1 MGSLVCIILGVISLV
16 FGIYKLILYFR
27 KTSLEAAMAYDLAV
41 GILFTVL
48 GVIVLVFQAKVLEI
62 LPIIFGIFLL
72 ISSIMKV
79 QNAVDV
85 KRFGGSKWWLALI
98 FAAVSIVLAI
108 ILILKPQFVVDAS
121 FVVIG
126 IFLIIDGAE
135 GLASI
140 FMYSKYYRKAKN
152 AADGA
157 VSGMSHGTVDAD
169 SAEVVSSVPIFS
181 SKETAKARQTSGAS
195 VTGSA
200 AGRTG
205 AAPNVSGTAS
215 NTSGTASNT
224 SGTASGTSGAA
235 SVKTGSA
242 AGAASGNTPAGTSQ
256 TFHLNF
262 DPDTG
267 KPLNKK

>member
-1 MGSLVCIILGVISLV
+1 
-16 FGIYKLILYFR
+16 
-27 KTSLEAAMAYDLAV
+27 MAYDLAV

-205 AAPNVSGTAS
+205 AAPNA
-215 NTSGTASNT
+215 SGTASNT

-242 AGAASGNTPAGTSQ
+242 AGAASGNTPAGTNQ